1 MIGHVFARY
10 ERLEAE
16 VTAGAER
23 FDEIMRKWSEGKN
36 KKIPQEIQELLHQQ
50 RAACSEMRD
59 EKDKL
64 INEFQQELKAK
75 DDQYVKHLKK
85 QAEDV
90 DLVLERMEEQAKT
103 LMKAYHEELTQIEKS
118 FASER
123 RELVDAQR
131 AEWEAKMQARG
142 GKEKEFLE
150 ERQKRIEKNEAD
162 VQHLRVRNAEEFNR
176 IKIKLE
182 NDIQI
187 LQQQIQQMKAT
198 FQLNAEKLEYNFQVL
213 KKRDE
218 ENTVTMSQQKRR
230 ITRLQD
236 TLNTLKG
243 KLSKQEKSCQ
253 DELQGLMAEYR
264 KNTEQYRE
272 LQKKVKHFQTMDA
285 KRFYDIWLMNEERV
299 RSLAKDVA
307 NADETIHCQQ
317 LGLEWEPP
325 ATVESP
331 MSKVV
336 TSRLERDVSQATL
349 YASQILSDTNNEKVS
364 TPKLHPQT
372 AGSTTVSLTPTSPA
386 LIKQV
391 LNLLCEESGFLIES
405 KLTRLL
411 APIDKDEQMLMK
423 LDSIF
428 KAIGI
433 ETEDDV
439 HQLVKYFVCES
450 TEDEHE
456 SSSAEKPLSLIH
468 PNEVL
473 VAIRR
478 FVEACHGPSKAVSL
492 TPQSMVVAN
501 KEKQDELLDGSFWER
516 IAQVLPE
523 GHERVWTALFEV
535 RRLSYFP
542 YASNI
547 PLPSPQLSSAFTGI
561 HVSLCACLNK

>member
-1 MIGHVFARY
+1 M
-10 ERLEAE
+10 
-16 VTAGAER
+16 TAGAER
-23 FDEIMRKWSEGKN
+23 FDEIMKKWSEGKGKN
-36 KKIPQEIQELLHQQ
+36 IPQEIQELLHQQ
-50 RAACSEMRD
+50 KAACSAMKD

-64 INEFQQELKAK
+64 INEFQQELKSK

-85 QAEDV
+85 QAEDI

-103 LMKAYHEELTQIEKS
+103 LMKAYHEELTQIETS

-123 RELVDAQR
+123 RELVDSQR
-131 AEWEAKMQARG
+131 AEWETTMEART

-150 ERQKRIEKNEAD
+150 EREKRIEKNEAD

-182 NDIQI
+182 NDIQV

-243 KLSKQEKSCQ
+243 KLTKQEKCCQ
-253 DELQGLMAEYR
+253 DELQGLMDDYR

-285 KRFYDIWLMNEERV
+285 KRFHDIWLMNEEKV

-307 NADETIHCQQ
+307 NADQTIYSQQ
-317 LGLEWEPP
+317 LGLEWEAPP
-325 ATVESP
+325 TVESP
-331 MSKVV
+331 ISKVIV
-336 TSRLERDVSQATL
+336 SRLERDVSRATL
-349 YASQILSDTNNEKVS
+349 YASQILSDAGEES
-364 TPKLHPQT
+364 TTELHPQT
-372 AGSTTVSLTPTSPA
+372 VGSTSASLAPTSPS
-386 LIKQV
+386 LVKQV
-391 LNLLCEESGFLIES
+391 LSLLCAESGFLIES

-411 APIDKDEQMLMK
+411 APIEKDEQMLMK

-433 ETEDDV
+433 DTEEDV
-439 HQLVKYFVCES
+439 HHLVKYFVSES
-450 TEDEHE
+450 NEDKQE

-468 PNEVL
+468 PNEVVL
-473 VAIRR
+473 AVRR
-478 FVEACHGPSKAVSL
+478 FVEARQGPSKAASL
-492 TPQSMVVAN
+492 TPHSMVVSGSDR
-501 KEKQDELLDGSFWER
+501 KEELLDGAFWKS

-523 GHERVWTALFEV
+523 NHERVWTALFEV
-535 RRLSYFP
+535 WAIY
-542 YASNI
+542 I
-547 PLPSPQLSSAFTGI
+547 
-561 HVSLCACLNK
+561 

>member
-1 MIGHVFARY
+1 M
-10 ERLEAE
+10 
-16 VTAGAER
+16 TAGAER
-23 FDEIMRKWSEGKN
+23 FDEIMKKWLEGKD
-36 KKIPQEIQELLHQQ
+36 KKIPQEMQELIHQQ
-50 RAACSEMRD
+50 RAACSAMTD

-103 LMKAYHEELTQIEKS
+103 LLKAYHEELTQIETS

-123 RELVDAQR
+123 RELVDSQR
-131 AEWEAKMQARG
+131 KEWEEKMKERG
-142 GKEKEFLE
+142 VKEKEFLE
-150 ERQKRIEKNEAD
+150 AREKRIERNEAD

-243 KLSKQEKSCQ
+243 KLSKQEKSCH
-253 DELQGLMAEYR
+253 DELQGLMDEYR

-272 LQKKVKHFQTMDA
+272 LQKKVKHFQTMDT
-285 KRFYDIWLMNEERV
+285 KRFYDIWMMNEERV
-299 RSLAKDVA
+299 RSLATEVA
-307 NADETIHCQQ
+307 NADETIYHQQ
-317 LGLEWEPP
+317 LGLEWEAP
-325 ATVESP
+325 AIIDSP

-336 TSRLERDVSQATL
+336 ASKLERNVSRATL
-349 YASQILSDTNNEKVS
+349 YASQILSDAGDEKTA
-364 TPKLHPQT
+364 TPELT
-372 AGSTTVSLTPTSPA
+372 AGSTATSLVPTAPA
-386 LIKQV
+386 IIKQV
-391 LNLLCEESGFLIES
+391 LNLLCEEAEFLIES
-405 KLTRLL
+405 KLIRLL
-411 APIDKDEQMLMK
+411 APIEKDEQMLMK

-428 KAIGI
+428 KALGI
-433 ETEDDV
+433 EAEEDV
-439 HQLVKYFVCES
+439 HQLVKYFTVCES
-450 TEDEHE
+450 SEEAQD
-456 SSSAEKPLSLIH
+456 SSSTEKPLSLIH
-468 PNEVL
+468 PNEV
-473 VAIRR
+473 VMSVRR
-478 FVEACHGPSKAVSL
+478 FVEARQQGLSKATSL
-492 TPQSMVVAN
+492 TPQTMVVTN
-501 KEKQDELLDGSFWER
+501 KDRQDELLDGAFWKK

-523 GHERVWTALFEV
+523 NHERVWDALFEV
-535 RRLSYFP
+535 KAIYLSQNF
-542 YASNI
+542 
-547 PLPSPQLSSAFTGI
+547 FDTE
-561 HVSLCACLNK
+561 C

>member
-1 MIGHVFARY
+1 MRRISVTRY

-23 FDEIMRKWSEGKN
+23 FDEIMKKWSEGKDKN
-36 KKIPQEIQELLHQQ
+36 IPQEIQELLHQQ
-50 RAACSEMRD
+50 KAACSAMTD

-64 INEFQQELKAK
+64 INEFQLELKAK

-103 LMKAYHEELTQIEKS
+103 LMKAHHEELTQIETS

-123 RELVDAQR
+123 RELVDSQR
-131 AEWEAKMQARG
+131 AEWEEKMKDRNMT
-142 GKEKEFLE
+142 EKDFLE
-150 ERQKRIEKNEAD
+150 ERQKRIDRNEAD

-253 DELQGLMAEYR
+253 DELQGLMDDYR

-272 LQKKVKHFQTMDA
+272 LQKKVKHFQAMDA
-285 KRFYDIWLMNEERV
+285 KRFYDIWLMNEEKV
-299 RSLAKDVA
+299 RTLARDVA
-307 NADETIHCQQ
+307 NADETVYCQQ
-317 LGLEWEPP
+317 LGLEWEAP
-325 ATVESP
+325 AIINSP
-331 MSKVV
+331 MSKAY
-336 TSRLERDVSQATL
+336 TSKLDGDVSRATL
-349 YASQILSDTNNEKVS
+349 YASQVLSEAGEEKGS
-364 TPKLHPQT
+364 TSEPHPQT
-372 AGSTTVSLTPTSPA
+372 AAGSTAASLAPISPP
-386 LIKQV
+386 LIKQA
-391 LNLLCEESGFLIES
+391 LSLLCKESGFLIES

-411 APIDKDEQMLMK
+411 APIEQDEQMLMK

-428 KAIGI
+428 KAVGI
-433 ETEDDV
+433 ETEEDV
-439 HQLVKYFVCES
+439 QQLVGYFISDSNE
-450 TEDEHE
+450 EEHE
-456 SSSAEKPLSLIH
+456 CSSTGKSLSLIH

-473 VAIRR
+473 VAVRR
-478 FVEACHGPSKAVSL
+478 FVEARQGPSKAASL
-492 TPQSMVVAN
+492 TPQSMAVGN
-501 KEKQDELLDGSFWER
+501 REKQTELLDGSFWKR
-516 IAQVLPE
+516 TTQVLSE
-523 GHERVWTALFEV
+523 NHERVWDALCEV
-535 RRLSYFP
+535 KL
-542 YASNI
+542 
-547 PLPSPQLSSAFTGI
+547 
-561 HVSLCACLNK
+561 

>member
-1 MIGHVFARY
+1 M
-10 ERLEAE
+10 
-16 VTAGAER
+16 TAGAER
-23 FDEIMRKWSEGKN
+23 FDEIMKKWSEGRDKN
-36 KKIPQEIQELLHQQ
+36 IPQEIQGLLLEQ
-50 RAACSEMRD
+50 RAACSAMTD

-64 INEFQQELKAK
+64 INEFQLELKAK
-75 DDQYVKHLKK
+75 DDEYVKHLKK

-103 LMKAYHEELTQIEKS
+103 LMKAYHEELAQIETS
-118 FASER
+118 FGSER
-123 RELVDAQR
+123 RELVDSQR
-131 AEWEAKMQARG
+131 AEWEAKMLARG
-142 GKEKEFLE
+142 GREKDFLE
-150 ERQKRIEKNEAD
+150 ARQKRIERNEAD

-243 KLSKQEKSCQ
+243 KLSKQEKCCQ
-253 DELQGLMAEYR
+253 DELQALMDEYR

-272 LQKKVKHFQTMDA
+272 LQNKVKHFQTMDA
-285 KRFYDIWLMNEERV
+285 KRFSDIWRMNEEKV
-299 RSLAKDVA
+299 RLLAKEVA
-307 NADETIHCQQ
+307 NADETIYRQQ
-317 LGLEWEPP
+317 LGLEWESP

-331 MSKVV
+331 LSKA
-336 TSRLERDVSQATL
+336 TATKLERDMSMATL
-349 YASQILSDTNNEKVS
+349 YASQILSDDGDEKAS
-364 TPKLHPQT
+364 TVEVPPQT
-372 AGSTTVSLTPTSPA
+372 ASNTTVSLTPTSPA

-391 LNLLCEESGFLIES
+391 LNLLCEESAFLIES

-411 APIDKDEQMLMK
+411 APIDKDDQMLMK

-428 KAIGI
+428 KAIGV

-439 HQLVKYFVCES
+439 HQLVKYFV
-450 TEDEHE
+450 HE
-456 SSSAEKPLSLIH
+456 SSEEDHEPSSAEKPPLSLIH

-473 VAIRR
+473 TAIRR
-478 FVEACHGPSKAVSL
+478 FVETQQGSSKAASI
-492 TPQSMVVAN
+492 TPQSMAVA
-501 KEKQDELLDGSFWER
+501 KKDKLDELLDGSFWKR
-516 IAQVLPE
+516 IAQVTPE
-523 GHERVWTALFEV
+523 NHERVWTALFEV
-535 RRLSYFP
+535 G
-542 YASNI
+542 N
-547 PLPSPQLSSAFTGI
+547 
-561 HVSLCACLNK
+561 

>member
-1 MIGHVFARY
+1 M
-10 ERLEAE
+10 
-16 VTAGAER
+16 TAGAER
-23 FDEIMRKWSEGKN
+23 FDEIMKKWSEGKDKN
-36 KKIPQEIQELLHQQ
+36 IPQEIQELLLEQK
-50 RAACSEMRD
+50 AACSAMRD

-64 INEFQQELKAK
+64 INEFQSELKAK

-103 LMKAYHEELTQIEKS
+103 LMKAYHEELAQIETS

-123 RELVDAQR
+123 RELVNSQR
-131 AEWEAKMQARG
+131 VEWEAKMLARG
-142 GKEKEFLE
+142 GREKEFLE
-150 ERQKRIEKNEAD
+150 ARQKRIERNEAD

-243 KLSKQEKSCQ
+243 KLSKQEKCCR
-253 DELQGLMAEYR
+253 DELQALMDDYR

-272 LQKKVKHFQTMDA
+272 LQKKVKHFQTMDT
-285 KRFYDIWLMNEERV
+285 KRFSDIWQMNEEKV
-299 RSLAKDVA
+299 RLLAKDVA
-307 NADETIHCQQ
+307 NADETIYCQQ
-317 LGLEWEPP
+317 LGLGWEPP

-331 MSKVV
+331 LSKVV
-336 TSRLERDVSQATL
+336 TTRLERDVSMATL
-349 YASQILSDTNNEKVS
+349 YASQILSGAGGEKASNVEV
-364 TPKLHPQT
+364 PPQT
-372 AGSTTVSLTPTSPA
+372 ASSTMVPLTPTSTA

-411 APIDKDEQMLMK
+411 APIDKDDQMLMK

-428 KAIGI
+428 KAIGV

-439 HQLVKYFVCES
+439 HQLVRYFVYEPS
-450 TEDEHE
+450 EEDHE
-456 SSSAEKPLSLIH
+456 SSSAEKPPLSLIH

-473 VAIRR
+473 TAIRR
-478 FVEACHGPSKAVSL
+478 FVDTRQGLSKAASI
-492 TPQSMVVAN
+492 TPQSMVAT
-501 KEKQDELLDGSFWER
+501 KKDKLDELLDGSFWKR
-516 IAQVLPE
+516 IAQVMPE
-523 GHERVWTALFEV
+523 NHERVWTALFEV
-535 RRLSYFP
+535 G
-542 YASNI
+542 N
-547 PLPSPQLSSAFTGI
+547 
-561 HVSLCACLNK
+561 

>member
-1 MIGHVFARY
+1 M
-10 ERLEAE
+10 
-16 VTAGAER
+16 TAGAER
-23 FDEIMRKWSEGKN
+23 FDEIMKKWAEGKDKN
-36 KKIPQEIQELLHQQ
+36 IPQEIQELILQQ
-50 RAACSEMRD
+50 KAACSAMRD

-103 LMKAYHEELTQIEKS
+103 LMKAYHEELAQIETT
-118 FASER
+118 FTSER
-123 RELVDAQR
+123 RELVDSQR
-131 AEWEAKMQARG
+131 AEWEAKMLGRTG
-142 GKEKEFLE
+142 REKEFLE
-150 ERQKRIEKNEAD
+150 DRQKRIERNEAD
-162 VQHLRVRNAEEFNR
+162 VQYLRVRNAEEFNR

-243 KLSKQEKSCQ
+243 KLSKQEKGCQ
-253 DELQGLMAEYR
+253 DELQALMDEYR

-285 KRFYDIWLMNEERV
+285 KRFSDIWQMNEEKV
-299 RSLAKDVA
+299 RFLAKDVA
-307 NADETIHCQQ
+307 NADETIYRQQ

-331 MSKVV
+331 MSKSIA
-336 TSRLERDVSQATL
+336 TKLERDVSIATL
-349 YASQILSDTNNEKVS
+349 YASQILSDAGEEKVS
-364 TPKLHPQT
+364 TLEVPPQT
-372 AGSTTVSLTPTSPA
+372 AGSITVSLTPSSPA

-428 KAIGI
+428 KAIGV

-450 TEDEHE
+450 SEEDHE
-456 SSSAEKPLSLIH
+456 SSLAERPPLSLIH

-473 VAIRR
+473 TAIRH
-478 FVEACHGPSKAVSL
+478 FVETRQGPSKAASI
-492 TPQSMVVAN
+492 TPQSMVVA
-501 KEKQDELLDGSFWER
+501 KKDRLDELLDGSFWKR
-516 IAQVLPE
+516 IAQVMPE
-523 GHERVWTALFEV
+523 NHERVWTALFEV
-535 RRLSYFP
+535 R
-542 YASNI
+542 
-547 PLPSPQLSSAFTGI
+547 QLNLLFTGMTVI
-561 HVSLCACLNK
+561 SLPLIILVLTII